1 MIGATVAREIG
12 QVDLVGA
19 GQAKQHIR
27 RHRPLIA
34 LQKRD
39 IGGGYIE
46 IGRHVGLG
54 EPRSRRRRRSRG
66 PMKIERA
73 VEVAMTEFRE
83 M

>member
-1 MIGATVAREIG
+1 MR
-12 QVDLVGA
+12 
-19 GQAKQHIR
+19 GQAKQYIR

-54 EPRSRRRRRSRG
+54 EPQVAAEIRRSRG

-73 VEVAMTEFRE
+73 VEVAMTEFRV